1 MKKKIEYQVSF
12 DVESEIE
19 FLELI
24 DETTAM
30 FSIYRSFPEGIFD
43 GEEDEA
49 QAIWSNGEVMIEGYG
64 TDPNEQE
71 KEVITEM
78 MKELQ
83 EKGAFMKEG

>member
-12 DVESEIE
+12 DVETTIE
-19 FLELI
+19 FIEVTQ
-24 DETTAM
+24 EGAVM
-30 FSIYRSFPEGIFD
+30 FSIYRCFPDGVFD

-49 QAIWSNGEVMIEGYG
+49 QAIWEDDEVIIEGYG

-71 KEVITEM
+71 REAITEM

-83 EKGAFMKEG
+83 EKGSW